1 MERNV
6 KLYNL
11 IFPVWMLWIFPPAWL
26 AVIPLNLLIDALVLF
41 LTLTALKRPDRRAL
55 LRTLLL
61 PMWLF
66 GFLADFVG
74 SLWMFLGH
82 ELLLYKNG
90 GWNFYRPFQSPEVL
104 AWTLAAVVLSG
115 VCIYLFDRFLVKRS
129 LTALSPRERHMIA
142 LTMAIATAP
151 WTFFLVLG

>member
-41 LTLTALKRPDRRAL
+41 LTLTALKRPDRKAL

-66 GFLADFVG
+66 GFLADFIG

-104 AWTLAAVVLSG
+104 TWTLAAVVLSG

-151 WTFFLVLG
+151 WTFFRVLG